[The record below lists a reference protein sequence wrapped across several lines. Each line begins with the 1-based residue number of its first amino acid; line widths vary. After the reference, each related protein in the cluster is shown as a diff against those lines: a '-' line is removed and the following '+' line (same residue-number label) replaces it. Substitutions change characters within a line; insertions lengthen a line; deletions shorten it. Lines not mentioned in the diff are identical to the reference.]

1 MITVII
7 AGGSGTRLWPL
18 STPDYPKHLLKLV
31 GDESVLQTTYNR
43 AKMIADKVYI
53 LTEASHSDHVKQQI
67 PELIDD
73 NFIIEPGRRGTANCI
88 VMALDVI
95 SRRHDADE
103 PVAFIHSDHQIR
115 DNEGFKKS
123 FESAFEVSVK
133 NHEIT
138 LIGIEPTYAAT
149 GFGYLERGE
158 VIDSEN
164 NINKVVSFKEKPD
177 EATAKNYI
185 DTGRYLWN
193 CGYFVGTV
201 QIFLDE
207 MNRSAAELKST
218 YDKLH
223 SIDDFKSSEYR
234 DAYLSLE
241 SSVIDTELIEK
252 AKSLA
257 VVGASFDWMDIG
269 SFKDLHEANDSDTSG
284 NHFRGE
290 MIYDEGLRNVYIRN
304 EEDKPVVVIGLEDVV
319 VVNTPEGILVT
330 HKDKTLKLKDAVTK
344 IQEDRSNK

>member
-31 GDESVLQTTYNR
+31 GEESILQATYKR
-43 AKMIADKVYI
+43 ASMIGDTIYI
-53 LTEASHSDHVKQQI
+53 LTEASHSEHVKQQL
-67 PELIDD
+67 PELADK

-95 SRRHDADE
+95 SRMHDADE

-123 FESAFEVSVK
+123 FESAFKTAVK

-138 LIGIEPTYAAT
+138 LIGIEPTYPAT
-149 GFGYLERGE
+149 GFGYIERGE
-158 VIDSEN
+158 VIDQKL

-177 EATAKNYI
+177 ESTAKNYI
-185 DTGRYLWN
+185 ESGRYLWN

-201 QIFLDE
+201 KIFLDE
-207 MNRSAAELKST
+207 MNRSSSALKST
-218 YDKLH
+218 YERLH
-223 SIDDFKSSEYR
+223 SVQDFKSSEYSK
-234 DAYLSLE
+234 AYLSLE

-252 AKSLA
+252 AKSLS

-269 SFKDLHEANDSDTSG
+269 SFKDLHEANDSDEKG

-290 MIYDEGLRNVYIRN
+290 MIYDEDLRNVYIRN

-330 HKDKTLKLKDAVTK
+330 HKNNTLNVKDAVAK
-344 IQEDRSNK
+344 IQEHRSSK